1 MIKMK
6 KAAILLMCAATILPG
21 CSKTEE
27 KTPQAQEDSPVS
39 LSDAT
44 STSKAKEAIEE
55 KQAAA
60 VPMADKS
67 VPLSSY
73 KAMESGRALMFAH
86 LAADTLPLD
95 YEKIA
100 ARISDDYRSEEDV
113 FKKNDLLQALKP
125 AIDAEV
131 TKSKSNMYY
140 YMMDDDG
147 VSSYDFAT
155 KSFQIPRL
163 STSGNYTYF
172 YDNSSFK
179 LEYSNPV
186 EFSRVE
192 VTDETRAR
200 LIEKLRSQARG
211 LMTKVYFFA
220 SSTELGSPIVKAEIT
235 KVQILDRQGNVLAER

>member
-1 MIKMK
+1 
-6 KAAILLMCAATILPG
+6 
-21 CSKTEE
+21 
-27 KTPQAQEDSPVS
+27 
-39 LSDAT
+39 
-44 STSKAKEAIEE
+44 
-55 KQAAA
+55 
-60 VPMADKS
+60 
-67 VPLSSY
+67 
-73 KAMESGRALMFAH
+73 MFAY

-100 ARISDDYRSEEDV
+100 ARISDDYRGEGDV

-125 AIDAEV
+125 AIDAEL

-147 VSSYDFAT
+147 VNSYDFAT

-186 EFSRVE
+186 DFSRVE

-200 LIEKLRSQARG
+200 LIEKLQARG